1 MRRSRLSVVSSR
13 LSPSSSRNHSRIRR
27 SWQTDSRRLVRGFGQ
42 ILARIVGDYLV
53 GTFHLDPQATGAMPL
68 SADSTGSSGKAPW
81 DSVARGRPEGRA
93 HATVAAGVGPQ
104 ASIVVGV
111 GQRKYTRSMSPQM
124 IGRPG
129 RNEPCP
135 CGSGRKYKHCCLEK
149 DDGLASV
156 ARAAAAAEGAAQSA
170 VAAGSG
176 RRAPKHHT
184 QQPWK
189 TTTSRGFVGRSRTPR
204 KVGGG

>member
-1 MRRSRLSVVSSR
+1 M
-13 LSPSSSRNHSRIRR
+13 
-27 SWQTDSRRLVRGFGQ
+27 
-42 ILARIVGDYLV
+42 
-53 GTFHLDPQATGAMPL
+53 
-68 SADSTGSSGKAPW
+68 
-81 DSVARGRPEGRA
+81 
-93 HATVAAGVGPQ
+93 
-104 ASIVVGV
+104 
-111 GQRKYTRSMSPQM
+111 YTRSMTALT

-149 DDGLASV
+149 DDALAST
-156 ARAAAAAEGAAQSA
+156 ARAAAAVDGTAQSA
-170 VAAGSG
+170 VAAAPT
-176 RRAPKHHT
+176 RAPKHHT